1 MNLDSKIIQKTIQSL
16 LTDVTPKV
24 FTLLDDDVLEP
35 RNYEQEQNQN
45 RHETS
50 EQRSSH
56 SKTNKHNPDPATM
69 LYEKLNAASVEL
81 NTQKNAGCFKFQ
93 ESAIDVQSQVP
104 HPETFSDKYLS
115 REMRECIKNNSKKV
129 LTFNCKINQRDI
141 LLHFVLFKSHR
152 CEESVSYYKTYAHR
166 VFMWLH
172 MVSLK
177 SKCVESLDL
186 YIYLT
191 PFKKELPENKSEV
204 IGPVNANTGY
214 TYRCEK
220 KNEIV
225 IYREEEW
232 FKVLI
237 HETMHTF
244 GNDFNTEDG
253 VDDTTATMTYMKNL
267 FSLPQGVNIQL
278 SETYSEIW
286 ARIMNVAFQTY
297 FKNPPSL
304 ESRTAKQFKKNFEFY
319 LHLEGIFSLYQC
331 IKILDFMG
339 VNYQHLVSDSEHS
352 KNMMRSFYRENTHV
366 FAYYVLTSIL
376 LNNRDDFLS
385 WCIKNNGSG
394 LNMFKVKATRH
405 EFASLI
411 ASCYKKTD
419 LLQKIVDTEMKV
431 ARDYQKA
438 IFQDKK
444 DKGQDQDK
452 ELVTTLRMTIVGF
465 D

>member
-1 MNLDSKIIQKTIQSL
+1 
-16 LTDVTPKV
+16 
-24 FTLLDDDVLEP
+24 
-35 RNYEQEQNQN
+35 
-45 RHETS
+45 
-50 EQRSSH
+50 
-56 SKTNKHNPDPATM
+56 
-69 LYEKLNAASVEL
+69 
-81 NTQKNAGCFKFQ
+81 
-93 ESAIDVQSQVP
+93 
-104 HPETFSDKYLS
+104 
-115 REMRECIKNNSKKV
+115 
-129 LTFNCKINQRDI
+129 
-141 LLHFVLFKSHR
+141 
-152 CEESVSYYKTYAHR
+152 
-166 VFMWLH
+166 
-172 MVSLK
+172 
-177 SKCVESLDL
+177 
-186 YIYLT
+186 LT

-237 HETMHTF
+237 HETMHAF
-244 GNDFNTEDG
+244 GNDFDTEDG
-253 VDDTTATMTYMKNL
+253 NDVTTTMTYMKKL
-267 FSLPQGVNIQL
+267 FSLPQGVDIRL

-304 ESRTAKQFKKNFEFY
+304 ESRTAKQFNKNFEFY
-319 LHLEGIFSLYQC
+319 LHLESIFSLYQC

-339 VNYQHLVSDSEHS
+339 VNYQHLVSESEHS
-352 KNMMRSFYRENTHV
+352 KKMTRSFYRENTHV

-376 LNNRDDFLS
+376 LNNCDDFLS

-394 LNMFKVKATRH
+394 LNVFKVKATQA

-411 ASCYKKTD
+411 ALCYKKNN
-419 LLQKIVDTEMKV
+419 LLQKIVETEMKV
-431 ARDYQKA
+431 ARDYRKSISQGK
-438 IFQDKK
+438 
-444 DKGQDQDK
+444 DK

>member
-24 FTLLDDDVLEP
+24 LLYDDVPE
-35 RNYEQEQNQN
+35 E
-45 RHETS
+45 
-50 EQRSSH
+50 RSSH
-56 SKTNKHNPDPATM
+56 NKTNKHDPATM

-129 LTFNCKINQRDI
+129 LTFNCKINRRDI

-177 SKCVESLDL
+177 SKCVESLDI

-244 GNDFNTEDG
+244 GNDFDTEDG
-253 VDDTTATMTYMKNL
+253 VDDHDGDTTMAYMKNL
-267 FSLPQGVNIQL
+267 FSLPQGVDIRL

-304 ESRTAKQFKKNFEFY
+304 ESRNAKQFKKNFDFY
-319 LHLEGIFSLYQC
+319 LHLESIFSLYQC

-339 VNYQHLVSDSEHS
+339 VNYQHLVSDSEPS
-352 KNMMRSFYRENTHV
+352 KKMMRAFYRENTHV

-376 LNNRDDFLS
+376 LNNCDDFLS
-385 WCIKNNGSG
+385 WCVKNNGPG
-394 LNMFKVKATRH
+394 LNVFKVKATQA
-405 EFASLI
+405 EFATLI
-411 ASCYKKTD
+411 ASCYKKNN
-419 LLQKIVDTEMKV
+419 LLQKIVETEMKV
-431 ARDYQKA
+431 ARDYQKS
-438 IFQDKK
+438 ISQDDKDKKDKDKKDKK
-444 DKGQDQDK
+444 DKGQDK

>member
-1 MNLDSKIIQKTIQSL
+1 MNLDSNIIQKTIQSL

-24 FTLLDDDVLEP
+24 FTLLDDVPEP
-35 RNYEQEQNQN
+35 RNYEKEQDS
-45 RHETS
+45 HKTS
-50 EQRSSH
+50 EKRSLQH
-56 SKTNKHNPDPATM
+56 NKTNNRDPVTI
-69 LYEKLNAASVEL
+69 LYEKLNAANIEL
-81 NTQKNAGCFKFQ
+81 NTQKNAGCFKLQ

-104 HPETFSDKYLS
+104 RPETFSDKYLS

-129 LTFNCKINQRDI
+129 LTFNCNINQREI
-141 LLHFVLFKSHR
+141 ILHFILFKSHC

-166 VFMWLH
+166 VFIWLH

-177 SKCVESLDL
+177 SKCVESLDI

-244 GNDFNTEDG
+244 GNDFDTGITGD
-253 VDDTTATMTYMKNL
+253 DHDTTTTMTTTYMKTL
-267 FSLPQGVNIQL
+267 FSLPQGVSIRL

-304 ESRTAKQFKKNFEFY
+304 ESRNAKQFKKNFEFY
-319 LHLEGIFSLYQC
+319 LHLEGVFSLYQC

-339 VNYQHLVSDSEHS
+339 VNYQLLVSDSEHS
-352 KNMMRSFYRENTHV
+352 KKMMRSFYRENTHV

-376 LNNRDDFLS
+376 LNNCDDFLS
-385 WCIKNNGSG
+385 WCMKKNGHG
-394 LNMFKVKATRH
+394 LDMFKVKVTQH
-405 EFASLI
+405 EFAELI

-419 LLQKIVDTEMKV
+419 LLQKIVETEMKV

-438 IFQDKK
+438 IFHDKK
-444 DKGQDQDK
+444 DKGQDK
-452 ELVTTLRMTIVGF
+452 ELVTTLRMTIIGF